1 VKALVFKFA
10 TKLKTQSPKCRLK
23 IFNFNFFPILK
34 KLGTFSG
41 KKGNIVRE
49 NPLFIP
55 IFSALKFG
63 YLPTSPLLPPFPI

>member
-1 VKALVFKFA
+1 MLPNYKHKVQNVGLKFLISIFFLFK
-10 TKLKTQSPKCRLK
+10 
-23 IFNFNFFPILK
+23 K
-34 KLGTFSG
+34 KLVTFSG

-63 YLPTSPLLPPFPI
+63 YLPTYLPLLPPFPI